1 MKLVLRS
8 FERCKTY
15 GYRLLDSEITIG
27 MPISLFHAVYYPFP
41 SANELPREI
50 AVRVNTLYPMTFQD
64 DKEFPCELGL
74 RPKYSRRRRVGGRS
88 RETRMMDSRQLW
100 RQHRIVLPS
109 DGQH

>member
-1 MKLVLRS
+1 
-8 FERCKTY
+8 
-15 GYRLLDSEITIG
+15 

-50 AVRVNTLYPMTFQD
+50 PVHVNTLVGVCLEYEEPKQSMWSRGKYPMTFRD

-74 RPKYSRRRRVGGRS
+74 QPKYSRRGRVGGRS